1 MIKEIVMC
9 LEMIN
14 LELNAISQENKEIET
29 NLQAQ
34 MLAEDEEAAYWNHIT
49 NMQNNIDKY
58 NDSDGPWFWES
69 K

>member
-1 MIKEIVMC
+1 
-9 LEMIN
+9 MIN

>member
-1 MIKEIVMC
+1 MSV
-9 LEMIN
+9 EMIN
-14 LELNAISQENKEIET
+14 LELSVISQENKEINS

-34 MLAEDEEAAYWNHIT
+34 LLAEDEEAAYWNHIT
-49 NMQNNIDKY
+49 NMQNDIDQN

>member
-1 MIKEIVMC
+1 MC

-58 NDSDGPWFWES
+58 NDSDGPWFWET

>member
-1 MIKEIVMC
+1 MISTNT
-9 LEMIN
+9 MIPMD
-14 LELNAISQENKEIET
+14 LGSGKQS

-34 MLAEDEEAAYWNHIT
+34 LLAEDEEAAYWNHII
-49 NMQNNIDKY
+49 NMQNDIDQN

>member
-1 MIKEIVMC
+1 MC
-9 LEMIN
+9 VEKVN
-14 LELNAISQENKEIET
+14 AELNILAQEEKEKQS

-34 MLAEDEEAAYWNHIT
+34 LLAEDEEAAYWNHIT
-49 NMQNNIDKY
+49 NMQNDIDQS

>member
-1 MIKEIVMC
+1 MSI
-9 LEMIN
+9 EMIN
-14 LELNAISQENKEIET
+14 LELNSISQENKEINS

-34 MLAEDEEAAYWNHIT
+34 LLADDEEAAYWNHIT

-58 NDSDGPWFWES
+58 NDSDGRWFWES

>member
-1 MIKEIVMC
+1 MC

>member
-1 MIKEIVMC
+1 MC

-29 NLQAQ
+29 SLQAQ
-34 MLAEDEEAAYWNHIT
+34 LLAEDEEAAYWNHIT

>member
-1 MIKEIVMC
+1 MC

-14 LELNAISQENKEIET
+14 LELNTISQENKEIET

>member
-1 MIKEIVMC
+1 MNV
-9 LEMIN
+9 EMIN
-14 LELNAISQENKEIET
+14 LELNTVAKENKEMQV

-34 MLAEDEEAAYWNHIT
+34 LLAEDEEAAYWNHIT